1 MFTINVFTRNTFRTR
16 AENVLQKA
24 KQVKQALDDAETAQ
38 NKASDAIEV
47 AKNNIA
53 LADNDLEK
61 VIIKY
66 MKIKHTYLKLLSI

>member
-1 MFTINVFTRNTFRTR
+1 MITINVFTRNTFRTR

-53 LADNDLEK
+53 LGDNDLEK
-61 VIIKY
+61 VIKKVY
-66 MKIKHTYLKLLSI
+66 EN